1 MTTPNNQKLVALQAA
16 LVTLFNT
23 LKTEGLLDGT
33 TEVQSGQ
40 TDVSVLLVKME
51 QAFAA
56 IASMEAK
63 LEQYRQD
70 SFARNEVA
78 DLVREEMKKAGA
90 PGAFKQEDLEEAI
103 ANYLNI
109 NDYVDSDTVDSK
121 VEDAIDSH
129 DFSTSAKMKRMVQ
142 DVVDEADLDD
152 AVKNALDGITVN
164 RYLDV
169 SDLASD
175 IENEIDFDSKVSD
188 ALDNIDLSDKLDI
201 APAVREQVDEA
212 LSEYDFSEAL
222 RNTLSD
228 QSVRDALLK
237 MLVEDLLKKLSAGE
251 VK

>member
-40 TDVSVLLVKME
+40 TDVSVLLAKVE
-51 QAFAA
+51 QL
-56 IASMEAK
+56 EAK

-78 DLVREEMKKAGA
+78 DLIREEMRKAGA
-90 PGAFKQEDLEEAI
+90 PGAFKQEDLEDAI
-103 ANYLNI
+103 SNYLHI
-109 NDYVDSDTVDSK
+109 NDYMDADGVDSK
-121 VEDAIDSH
+121 VEEMLDSH

-142 DVVDEADLDD
+142 DAVDEADLED
-152 AVKNALDGITVN
+152 AVKNALDSMDLN
-164 RYLDV
+164 RHLDKA
-169 SDLASD
+169 DLASD
-175 IENEIDFDSKVSD
+175 IADEIDWQDRVESALEDIDLSAKVDVSD
-188 ALDNIDLSDKLDI
+188 AL
-201 APAVREQVDEA
+201 ETA
-212 LSEYDFSEAL
+212 LSEYDFADAL

-228 QSVRDALLK
+228 LTVRDALLK